1 MTEQSDSLSDD
12 SWGVAKD
19 FRKALNT
26 RPSITRVTKVS
37 TNVPD
42 NALTNAYTGL
52 ELDDVALTTVEGV
65 PVYRE
70 CDEDQDLPMWRRYLN
85 RAVPQPIWNAL
96 KPPIKKEEWKNFLFV
111 HLPIIHWVLHYSPKL
126 LLGDFISG
134 LTIGVTHIPQG
145 KQMMTHLFL
154 PPPLSLLGIGFALL
168 ALVPPV
174 FGLYSSFAPVLLY
187 AVFGTSKHLSVGM
200 YFHEYTMLCISHISK
215 HAT

>member
-145 KQMMTHLFL
+145 KQMMTHLFS
-154 PPPLSLLGIGFALL
+154 PPPLSL
-168 ALVPPV
+168 
-174 FGLYSSFAPVLLY
+174 S
-187 AVFGTSKHLSVGM
+187 
-200 YFHEYTMLCISHISK
+200 
-215 HAT
+215 